1 MRRCDPPALF
11 FDGTPPRVMSTMLW
25 REWTRLDGDLEAL
38 SEHVTDMTQRH
49 PHQHDAILALLG
61 QFRVVRQINTNQ
73 EQEYE
78 AMADYQI
85 DSFDRIIASKM
96 SGMTDEQ
103 VKKYAA
109 TLRKMYP
116 TRKDQIDKLSIEAR
130 RAEQ

>member
-38 SEHVTDMTQRH
+38 SEHVTDMTRRH

-61 QFRVVRQINTNQ
+61 QFRVVRHINTNQ
-73 EQEYE
+73 DEEYE

-85 DSFDRIIASKM
+85 DAFDRIIASKM

-130 RAEQ
+130 RTNQ

>member
-1 MRRCDPPALF
+1 
-11 FDGTPPRVMSTMLW
+11 MSTMLW

-38 SEHVTDMTQRH
+38 GEHVTDMTQRH

-61 QFRVVRQINTNQ
+61 QFRVVRHINTTE

-85 DSFDRIIASKM
+85 DSFERIISGKM

-103 VKKYAA
+103 VKRYAA
-109 TLRKMYP
+109 TLRKMY
-116 TRKDQIDKLSIEAR
+116 TSRKDQIDKLSLQAR
-130 RAEQ
+130 RTEQ